1 MAEKFQNKYRTRSAH
16 CPNWDYSSNA
26 AYFITICIQNR
37 ENYFGEIINRKM
49 QLSQIGVI
57 ADILWH
63 EIKNHAKNV
72 DLDAF
77 VVMPN
82 HIHGILILNGENNN
96 NIKKTNNYSVETLH
110 ATSLRNNTTSPDNT
124 TPQQN
129 ETMSKISP
137 KPGSISTIV
146 RSYKSAVTKHA
157 NRLGYTFAWQ
167 SRFHDHIIRNHRS
180 FQQIREYII
189 NNPAQWNKDK
199 LFNN

>member
-1 MAEKFQNKYRTRSAH
+1 MAEKFQNKYRTRSAR

-26 AYFITICIQNR
+26 AYFITICTQNR
-37 ENYFGEIINRKM
+37 ENYFGEIINQKM

-63 EIKNHAKNV
+63 EIKNHTKNV

-96 NIKKTNNYSVETLH
+96 IKKTNNYSVETLH
-110 ATSLRNNTTSPDNT
+110 ATSLRNNTTPLNNT
-124 TPQQN
+124 PPPPN

-137 KPGSISTIV
+137 KPGSVSTIV

-189 NNPAQWNKDK
+189 NNPVQWNKDK